1 MSSASAERIW
11 LLLLG
16 LTAAGAWLGE
26 NGGHGWALTLTVAFL
41 IAFKG
46 RLVIDHYM
54 GMRDANRT
62 IRRVLYAFVVVIPAL
77 VVASHAFG
85 SHIARWTT
93 LR

>member
-1 MSSASAERIW
+1 VCPERIW

-26 NGGHGWALTLTVAFL
+26 TGGSGWPLTLTVAFL
-41 IAFKG
+41 IALKG

-62 IRRVLYAFVVVIPAL
+62 IRRVLYAFAVVVPVL
-77 VVASHAFG
+77 VILSHAFG
-85 SHIARWTT
+85 AVIARITAIG
-93 LR
+93 

>member
-1 MSSASAERIW
+1 MSAATPERIW

-26 NGGHGWALTLTVAFL
+26 TGGRGWVLTLTVAFL
-41 IAFKG
+41 IAYKG

-54 GMRDANRT
+54 GMREANRT
-62 IRRVLYAFVVVIPAL
+62 IRRVLHAFVVVVPVL
-77 VVASHAFG
+77 VLLNHGFG
-85 SHIARWTT
+85 AVIARLTT